1 MALTFVKRPHNEVI
15 FTNWRKEPSGFLVN
29 NNVYLNGAPKFPF
42 EGTYPLITSKFIGK
56 MPLPQVF
63 MENSDGT
70 PLDFTTDYF
79 GNSID
84 PNNVKH

>member
-1 MALTFVKRPHNEVI
+1 MA
-15 FTNWRKEPSGFLVN
+15 
-29 NNVYLNGAPKFPF
+29 Y
-42 EGTYPLITSKFIGK
+42 GTGK

-70 PLDFTTDYF
+70 PLDITTDYF